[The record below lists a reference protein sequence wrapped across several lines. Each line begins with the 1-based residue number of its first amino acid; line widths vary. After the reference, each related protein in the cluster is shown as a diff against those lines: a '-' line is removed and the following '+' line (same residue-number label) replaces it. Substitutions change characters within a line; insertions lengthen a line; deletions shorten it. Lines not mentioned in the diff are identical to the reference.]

1 MSFRIS
7 VAGVGILA
15 LLESRIAS
23 RSLTATSYEAAKRPY
38 SFCSL
43 YAQIATIRDMVIDD
57 LIFLLRK
64 AGDDD
69 EAKSYN
75 TVKSSFLNNY
85 KTALKFLHAPKI
97 EQTTTVSHYYPPG
110 HDAKSKYLRDFM
122 KLAGIPDM
130 ASWTGSKYILLS
142 VRWPKYHIKML
153 ASKYLY
159 FSYGTVPDYNQILF
173 IRRSDGFYQLK
184 RGTAWFTIDPNYPDY
199 VKSTDKEP
207 VNDPN
212 GHFVVVRYPP
222 TSTGGKDIVVVMS
235 RKYRG
240 KYIAGQSGSS
250 YVKLLGQDFG
260 REMQFFY
267 KKCNRIFNHGTGT
280 WFCDKLP

>member
-1 MSFRIS
+1 MATRDKEKRKQFSFTKVS
-7 VAGVGILA
+7 FLG
-15 LLESRIAS
+15 ES
-23 RSLTATSYEAAKRPY
+23 
-38 SFCSL
+38 
-43 YAQIATIRDMVIDD
+43 
-57 LIFLLRK
+57 FLLCISLIIYM
-64 AGDDD
+64 
-69 EAKSYN
+69 KSLFA
-75 TVKSSFLNNY
+75 FL
-85 KTALKFLHAPKI
+85 F
-97 EQTTTVSHYYPPG
+97 S
-110 HDAKSKYLRDFM
+110 
-122 KLAGIPDM
+122 GIPDM

-173 IRRSDGFYQLK
+173 IQRSDGFYQLK
-184 RGTAWFTIDPNYPDY
+184 RENDWFTIDPNYPDY
-199 VKSTDKEP
+199 VKYTDKEP

-240 KYIAGQSGSS
+240 KYVAGQSGSS

-267 KKCNRIFNHGTGT
+267 KKCNRIFNYGTGS